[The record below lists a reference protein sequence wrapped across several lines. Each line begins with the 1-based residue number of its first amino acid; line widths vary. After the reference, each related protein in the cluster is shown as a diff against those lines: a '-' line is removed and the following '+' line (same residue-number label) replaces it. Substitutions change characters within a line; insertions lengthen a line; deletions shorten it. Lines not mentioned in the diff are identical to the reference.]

1 MATMS
6 SRIRIQRLISEIAPP
21 WTIGVVSALTFLPP
35 VPAHGHDGTARDS
48 VSRSEVVL
56 RLPKIPSLETTP
68 WLEWAP
74 YRHGLKV
81 DTLQLPRSPFED
93 ATACNTPPTS

>member
-6 SRIRIQRLISEIAPP
+6 SRIRIHRQISEIATP
-21 WTIGVVSALTFLPP
+21 WTIGVVTGLALLLPA
-35 VPAHGHDGTARDS
+35 PAHGHDGLARDRG
-48 VSRSEVVL
+48 SRSEVVL
-56 RLPKIPSLETTP
+56 RLPKDPYLETTP
-68 WLEWAP
+68 WLEWTP

-81 DTLQLPRSPFED
+81 DTLQLPRSPFDD